1 MCGKPPVICNGAS
14 GEFSFIPILP
24 FARLTRCAFPLVAAL
39 SATVPLPYNNVPFA
53 PPISAEPH

>member
-1 MCGKPPVICNGAS
+1 MIVSALPGDTLP
-14 GEFSFIPILP
+14 IPILP

-53 PPISAEPH
+53 PPISLSPH